1 MKKTLI
7 ALAAVAVSSAA
18 MAQATVSGNIGFAYE
33 SATQA
38 GTASKSGYGLT
49 DSNIT
54 FRATEDLGGGVSAT
68 AAMAFNNFGR
78 DRATTGRDVTL
89 TVNGGFGTVFA
100 GEVEAGSPLVSIGA
114 GPVRGLDVD
123 AFSTK
128 ASNTSILRY
137 TSPAFSGVRVFAG
150 ILDTNAVASTDNAI
164 TNLSDTTVVADTK
177 AVTKPAKQFGLTYAG
192 GPLTVAADIS
202 QFSTEANANYKSRT
216 RITAVYNAGVAVV
229 GLGHQTFDN
238 RTTAVEPKTT
248 TFGVSVPLNQIT
260 LGLQRINT
268 TGSGA
273 TAGKK
278 AEGTAIGVKYALS
291 KRTDITLFNVSTK
304 EGTDAAKKNTRVR
317 LLHSF

>member
-1 MKKTLI
+1 
-7 ALAAVAVSSAA
+7 
-18 MAQATVSGNIGFAYE
+18 MAQATVSGNIGFTYE

-68 AAMAFNNFGR
+68 ASMALNNFGR
-78 DRATTGRDVTL
+78 DRDTMGRDVTL

-114 GPVRGLDVD
+114 GPVRGLDVA
-123 AFSTK
+123 AFSTN

-137 TSPAFSGVRVFAG
+137 TSPAFSGVRISAAV
-150 ILDTNAVASTDNAI
+150 LDANATAETNDALDAH
-164 TNLSDTTVVADTK
+164 VVADTK
-177 AVTKPAKQFGLTYAG
+177 ANTKPAKQFGLTYAG

-278 AEGTAIGVKYALS
+278 AEGTAIGVSYALS
-291 KRTDITLFNVSTK
+291 KRTNVTLFNVSTK